1 MLGVCFEEV
10 HGLLELCVDF
20 LSFCNI
26 GCVCLY
32 GVVDTLDRVAV
43 GKAEVRSDARL
54 GWSVAWLLKFV
65 LERHGLTESIALD
78 AVEDTLLLASIRSV
92 AYDMLA

>member
-1 MLGVCFEEV
+1 MLGVCLEEA
-10 HGLLELCVDF
+10 HSLLELCVDF

-43 GKAEVRSDARL
+43 GKAEVRSDALL
-54 GWSVAWLLKFV
+54 GWPVAWLLKLV
-65 LERHGLTESIALD
+65 LERHGLTESVAFD
-78 AVEDTLLLASIRSV
+78 AVEDTLLLASIGRV
-92 AYDMLA
+92 PYDMLA